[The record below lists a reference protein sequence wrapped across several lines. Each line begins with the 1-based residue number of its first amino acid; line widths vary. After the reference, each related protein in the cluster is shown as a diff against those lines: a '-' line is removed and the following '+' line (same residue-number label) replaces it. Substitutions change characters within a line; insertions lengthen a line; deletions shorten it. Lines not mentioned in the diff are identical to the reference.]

1 MLDFNICCKC
11 FRSYRL
17 LESISSA
24 CTFPRFSLAKQLP
37 ENSCSNYMYMH
48 LKVLTLYNPPER
60 ISFNFCFVE
69 TSQGVVRNTTRTLQ
83 HPIGGHYIAIIS
95 FSARKFDQIEKL
107 FFGLK
112 FSDRNF
118 STNILRT
125 EERNFCADIC

>member
-1 MLDFNICCKC
+1 
-11 FRSYRL
+11 
-17 LESISSA
+17 
-24 CTFPRFSLAKQLP
+24 
-37 ENSCSNYMYMH
+37 MYMH
-48 LKVLTLYNPPER
+48 FKVLTLYNPPER

-95 FSARKFDQIEKL
+95 FSARKCDQIEKL

-118 STNILRT
+118 FDQYFRPKFYTDIWRNGIFAPTFVKSTLLV
-125 EERNFCADIC
+125 RNFLSYFRGRNLESSKSELMIFQKFYQ